1 MRPRRT
7 RALPALE
14 GGRQFDEGRAV
25 AQGSRLALN
34 DRQIVPPI
42 VNRCGALLL
51 VGAGKDA
58 TMLANNLPLGG
69 DDNALGIHPNADRAI
84 GEGRRHAVAIAL
96 FFWGDLP

>member
-1 MRPRRT
+1 M
-7 RALPALE
+7 
-14 GGRQFDEGRAV
+14 
-25 AQGSRLALN
+25 
-34 DRQIVPPI
+34 
-42 VNRCGALLL
+42 